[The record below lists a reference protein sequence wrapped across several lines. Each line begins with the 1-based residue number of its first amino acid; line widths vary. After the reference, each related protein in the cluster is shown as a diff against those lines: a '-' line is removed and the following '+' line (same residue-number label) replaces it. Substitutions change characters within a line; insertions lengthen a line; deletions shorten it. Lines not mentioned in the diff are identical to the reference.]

1 MNPDRPLPS
10 FEGPSWLFLQL
21 VDGAFPSGGFAHSG
35 GLEAACRLGGLS
47 SIEPFVEQSLTNV
60 ASTLLPFVGR
70 TCADPEALAE
80 ADARC
85 EAMLVGHVARRA
97 SRAQGR
103 ALATTAG
110 RIFDDRPEIARIAA
124 HAQRAPAHHAP
135 VFGAIFGALGMS
147 PRAARTAY
155 LHGALRS
162 MLSAGVRLGLL
173 GPLEAQQIHARSS
186 ERLDAL
192 LARHEAT
199 PLDDV
204 ASTAPILEL
213 FGALHDELDARLFQ
227 S

>member
-1 MNPDRPLPS
+1 MNPASPPLS
-10 FEGPSWLFLQL
+10 IEGSPWLFLQL

-47 SIEPFVEQSLTNV
+47 AIEPFVEQSLSNV
-60 ASTLLPFVGR
+60 ASVFLPFVGR
-70 TCADPEALAE
+70 TAAEPEALVD

-85 EAMLVGHVARRA
+85 EAVLVGHVARRA

-103 ALATTAG
+103 ALATTVG
-110 RIFDDRPEIARIAA
+110 RIFDAHEGIARITE
-124 HAQRAPAHHAP
+124 HARRGPSHHAP
-135 VFGAIFGALGMS
+135 MFGAVFGALGMS
-147 PRAARTAY
+147 PLAARTAY
-155 LHGALRS
+155 LHGSLRA

-173 GPLEAQQIHARSS
+173 GPLEAQQVHARSS
-186 ERLDAL
+186 DRLAAL
-192 LARHEAT
+192 LVRHGTT

>member
-1 MNPDRPLPS
+1 MNPGAPLPAI
-10 FEGPSWLFLQL
+10 EGPSWLFLQL

-47 SIEPFVEQSLTNV
+47 SIEPFVEQSLSNV
-60 ASTLLPFVGR
+60 ASLLLPFVGR
-70 TCADPEALAE
+70 TASDPEGLVD

-85 EAMLVGHVARRA
+85 EAVLVGHVARRA

-103 ALATTAG
+103 ALATTVGRVFDAHAG
-110 RIFDDRPEIARIAA
+110 IARIAE
-124 HAQRAPAHHAP
+124 HARHGPAHHAP
-135 VFGAIFGALGMS
+135 VFGAVFGALGM
-147 PRAARTAY
+147 PPLAARAAY
-155 LHGALRS
+155 LHGSLRA

-173 GPLEAQQIHARSS
+173 GPLEAQRVHARSS
-186 ERLDAL
+186 DRLGAL

-199 PLDDV
+199 SIDDV